1 MRPYEG
7 RRVILGVTGGIA
19 CYKAVSLA
27 RLLSQA
33 GAVVDVIMSRAAREF
48 IGAITFEA
56 VTGRPIAPDILD
68 QGHALAHI
76 RLAKEA
82 ALVLIA
88 PATAD
93 FLARAAAGR
102 ADDQM
107 TAVLLATKAPVLV
120 APAMND
126 GMWSHALVSK
136 NVQSLRDIGYDVLEP
151 DVGPLAFGEGVG
163 PGRMPEAEVLFAH
176 AGRLLETAKSLA
188 GRHIVVT
195 AGPTRESLDPV
206 RYITNHS
213 SGRMGVALAA
223 AAWRRGAHVTLVHG
237 PVEVPLPVGADR
249 IAVTTTAEMRQA
261 IAAVLPGAD
270 ALIMAAAPADFR
282 AADISV
288 HKIKKSEHAP
298 TIALEHT
305 DDILAST
312 RSLRK
317 PGAIVMGFALET
329 ISVEENARAKM
340 ARKGLDFIVANDAT
354 ETGAGF
360 GTDTNRVVILSA
372 TGDRDTPPL
381 MPKTELADVLL
392 DRIARDF
399 LARDLLARDGQARD
413 GQART

>member
-1 MRPYEG
+1 MRPFDG

-19 CYKAVSLA
+19 CYKTVTLA
-27 RLLSQA
+27 RLLTQA

-48 IGAITFEA
+48 VGAITFEA

-82 ALVLIA
+82 ELVVIA

-93 FLARAAAGR
+93 FLARAASGR

-107 TAVLLATKAPVLV
+107 TAVLLATKAPVLI

-126 GMWSHALVSK
+126 GMWAHDLVQR
-136 NVQSLRDIGYDVLEP
+136 NVQTLRDIGCDVLEP
-151 DVGPLAFGEGVG
+151 EVGPLAFGEGAG
-163 PGRMPEAEVLFAH
+163 PGRLPEAETLVAY
-176 AGRLLETAKSLA
+176 AGRRLETAHGLA
-188 GRHIVVT
+188 GRRIVVT

-213 SGRMGVALAA
+213 SGRMGVAIAA

-237 PVEVPLPVGADR
+237 PIEVPLPAGGVCVG
-249 IAVTTTAEMRQA
+249 VTTTAQMRDA
-261 IAAVLPGAD
+261 VAAALPDAD

-282 AADISV
+282 AADIRAQ
-288 HKIKKSEHAP
+288 KIKKSDSAP

-305 DDILAST
+305 DDILAGT
-312 RSLRK
+312 RALRK
-317 PGAIVMGFALET
+317 AGAVVMGFALET
-329 ISVEENARAKM
+329 TNVEEHARTKL

-354 ETGAGF
+354 ESGAGF
-360 GTDTNRVVILSA
+360 GNETNRVIILSA
-372 TGDRDTPPL
+372 SGERESPPL
-381 MPKTELADVLL
+381 MQKTDLADLLL
-392 DRIARDF
+392 DRIARA
-399 LARDLLARDGQARD
+399 LEGGA
-413 GQART
+413 

>member
-1 MRPYEG
+1 MRPFDG
-7 RRVILGVTGGIA
+7 RQVILGVTGGIA

-27 RLLSQA
+27 RLLTQA

-48 IGAITFEA
+48 VGPITFEA

-93 FLARAAAGR
+93 FLARAASGR

-107 TAVLLATKAPVLV
+107 TAVLLATKAPVLI

-126 GMWSHALVSK
+126 GMWSHELVRR
-136 NVQSLRDIGYDVLEP
+136 NVQCVRELGYEVVDP
-151 DVGPLAFGEGVG
+151 ADGPLAFGEGTG
-163 PGRMPEAEVLFAH
+163 PGRLPEPETLLAH
-176 AGRLLETAKSLA
+176 AGRLLETAKGLA
-188 GRHIVVT
+188 GKRIVVT
-195 AGPTRESLDPV
+195 AGPTRETLDPV

-213 SGRMGVALAA
+213 SGRMGIAIAA
-223 AAWRRGAHVTLVHG
+223 AAWRRGALVTLVHG
-237 PVEVPLPVGADR
+237 PLEVALPTVSAHV
-249 IAVTTTAEMRQA
+249 AVTSTAEMRD
-261 IAAVLPGAD
+261 AVASALANAD

-282 AADISV
+282 AADISAQ
-288 HKIKKSEHAP
+288 KIKKSESAP
-298 TIALEHT
+298 RLLLAHT

-312 RSLRK
+312 RGLRK
-317 PGAIVMGFALET
+317 VGAIVMGFALET
-329 ISVEENARAKM
+329 TSVEENALAKM

-354 ETGAGF
+354 ELGAGF

-372 TGDRDTPPL
+372 NGDRETPPL
-381 MPKTELADVLL
+381 MQKTDLADLLL
-392 DRIARDF
+392 DRIVRAWDAR
-399 LARDLLARDGQARD
+399 A
-413 GQART
+413 

>member
-1 MRPYEG
+1 MRPFDG
-7 RRVILGVTGGIA
+7 RQVILGVTGGIA

-27 RLLSQA
+27 RLLTQA

-48 IGAITFEA
+48 VGPISFEA

-93 FLARAAAGR
+93 FLARAASGR

-107 TAVLLATKAPVLV
+107 TAVLLATKAPVLI

-126 GMWSHALVSK
+126 GMWSHELVRR
-136 NVQSLRDIGYDVLEP
+136 NVQCVRELGYEVVDP
-151 DVGPLAFGEGVG
+151 ADGPLAFGEGTG
-163 PGRMPEAEVLFAH
+163 PGRLPEPETLLAH
-176 AGRLLETAKSLA
+176 AGRLLETAKGLA
-188 GRHIVVT
+188 GKRIVVT

-213 SGRMGVALAA
+213 SGRMGIAIAA
-223 AAWRRGAHVTLVHG
+223 AAWRRGALVTLVHG
-237 PVEVPLPVGADR
+237 PLEVALPTVSAHV
-249 IAVTTTAEMRQA
+249 AVTSTAEMRD
-261 IAAVLPGAD
+261 AVASALANAD

-282 AADISV
+282 AADISAQ
-288 HKIKKSEHAP
+288 KIKKSESAP
-298 TIALEHT
+298 RLLLAHT

-312 RSLRK
+312 RGLRK
-317 PGAIVMGFALET
+317 VGAIVMGFALET
-329 ISVEENARAKM
+329 SSVEENALAKM

-354 ETGAGF
+354 ELGAGF

-372 TGDRDTPPL
+372 NGDRETPPL
-381 MPKTELADVLL
+381 MQKTDLADLLL
-392 DRIARDF
+392 DRIVRAWDAR
-399 LARDLLARDGQARD
+399 A
-413 GQART
+413 